1 MQRYVITELIS
12 IYAETIEGQK
22 SKLVKE
28 DILERYKNYSF
39 QSWFAD
45 TIPFIISF

>member
-12 IYAETIEGQK
+12 IYVETIEEQK
-22 SKLVKE
+22 SKLME
-28 DILERYKNYSF
+28 DDILERYKNYSF

-45 TIPFIISF
+45 TFPFIISF